1 MTWHPRLSYFIV
13 SDGYMATVL
22 RVLDQPS
29 PALLLKTLLQDATKD
44 LQKASQNV
52 EKSQVINQ
60 SCPFTELQ
68 IFIHTHYKAHN
79 KLSSDLFLL
88 D

>member
-1 MTWHPRLSYFIV
+1 
-13 SDGYMATVL
+13 MATVL

-44 LQKASQNV
+44 LQKASENV
-52 EKSQVINQ
+52 EKSQVMNQ
-60 SCPFTELQ
+60 SRPLTELQ
-68 IFIHTHYKAHN
+68 IFMRTHYKAYN
-79 KLSSDLFLL
+79 KMSDLFLL

>member
-1 MTWHPRLSYFIV
+1 
-13 SDGYMATVL
+13 MATVL

-44 LQKASQNV
+44 LQKASENV
-52 EKSQVINQ
+52 EKSQVMNR
-60 SCPFTELQ
+60 SRPLTEPQ
-68 IFIHTHYKAHN
+68 IFMRTHYKAYN
-79 KLSSDLFLL
+79 QMSDLFLL

>member
-22 RVLDQPS
+22 KVLDQPS

-44 LQKASQNV
+44 LQKASENV
-52 EKSQVINQ
+52 EKSQVMNR
-60 SCPFTELQ
+60 SRPLTALQ
-68 IFIHTHYKAHN
+68 IFMHTHYKAYN
-79 KLSSDLFLL
+79 KMSDLSLS

>member
-1 MTWHPRLSYFIV
+1 
-13 SDGYMATVL
+13 MATVL

-44 LQKASQNV
+44 LQKASENV
-52 EKSQVINQ
+52 DKSQVMNQ
-60 SCPFTELQ
+60 SRPLTELL
-68 IFIHTHYKAHN
+68 IFMHTHYEAYN
-79 KLSSDLFLL
+79 KMSSDLFLS

>member
-1 MTWHPRLSYFIV
+1 MNWHPRLSYFIV

-44 LQKASQNV
+44 LQKASENV
-52 EKSQVINQ
+52 EKSQVMNQ
-60 SCPFTELQ
+60 SRPLTELQ
-68 IFIHTHYKAHN
+68 IFMHTHYKAYN
-79 KLSSDLFLL
+79 KMSSDLFLL